1 MRLQLTKIAQ
11 LLGHNAPIYALSRF
25 KQPHTFLSG
34 GSDGYLVSW
43 DLQNLPDGRLEM
55 RVEGCIFCIDFF
67 PERNWA
73 AVGTMQGGIYWLDLE
88 KNCLIS
94 QQFAH
99 EKGVFS
105 LKFIQNRLFSCGAD
119 GCLSVWDLDTQKRQE
134 TLHIS
139 PQTLRNFVHLEEK
152 NQLIVGASGG
162 NMYVIDTTDFSLK
175 NIIPQAHNQ
184 SIFSLF
190 YDPKRAQ
197 IWTGGRDAYL
207 KCWKNAPL
215 DVNEL
220 PNCLFSEPAHLFCI
234 NSITANPS
242 LELLATASRDKTVR
256 IWDMNSQQLLKS
268 VDLVK
273 NGGHL
278 RSVNSL
284 LWANNELLI
293 SASDDKSLIV
303 WEIKPVQ
310 V

>member
-1 MRLQLTKIAQ
+1 MRLQSTKLAH
-11 LLGHNAPIYALSRF
+11 LKGHQAPVYALSRF
-25 KQPHTFLSG
+25 HSPQTFLSG

-43 DLQNLPDGRLEM
+43 NLEHLPNGRLEM
-55 RVEGCIFCIDFF
+55 RVDSCIFCIDFH

-88 KNCLIS
+88 NNRLIN

-119 GCLSVWDLDTQKRQE
+119 GCLSVWDLDNQKRE
-134 TLHIS
+134 ESLHIS
-139 PQTLRNFVHLEEK
+139 PTTLRNFVYLEDK
-152 NQLIVGASGG
+152 NQLVVGASGG
-162 NMYVIDTTDFSLK
+162 NLHIVDINNFRLEK
-175 NIIPQAHNQ
+175 GIPEAHNQ

-207 KCWKNAPL
+207 KCWQTSPVDN
-215 DVNEL
+215 NEP
-220 PNCLFSEPAHLFCI
+220 PNCLFSQPAHLFCI
-234 NSITANPS
+234 NSISANPS
-242 LELLATASRDKTVR
+242 LELIATASRDKTVR
-256 IWDMNSQQLLKS
+256 IWDMDTQQLLKS

-310 V
+310 G